1 MITADS
7 LKNHVAIGAMDRR
20 ITVRSLGTPVY
31 NDLDEV
37 TSYTNTDTTVYAHV
51 MNEDVPET
59 DVNDKETVI
68 ERRVFV
74 IRYMTLTYE
83 NQIVYNSNV
92 YDITRIEEIGRRR
105 FLKVMT
111 KRVV

>member
-1 MITADS
+1 MIKATA
-7 LKNHVAIGAMDRR
+7 LKGHVEIGAMDRR
-20 ITVRSLGTPVY
+20 IIVRSLGEPEY

-37 TSYTNTDTTVYAHV
+37 TSYENTDVTVYAAV
-51 MNEDVPET
+51 MNEDVPEN

-74 IRYMTLTYE
+74 IRYIELNYE
-83 NQIVYNSNV
+83 NQIVYNTNV